1 MCSEQVSDNVQRTLP
16 NRVLPADVIDIAQ
29 LLNLCG
35 IPYVISSSEAD
46 AQCAY
51 LAQAHLVDAVFS

>member
-1 MCSEQVSDNVQRTLP
+1 MHSAHINDDIQRTLP

-35 IPYVISSSEAD
+35 IPYVISPSEAD